1 MTHTIVLSR
10 ELDEAVYNCRK
21 ALQKANEAIRELFKL
36 ADYPTPTTLA
46 DVTTS
51 NLLAFIEQRINAVKS
66 TPIYTQAQKRQVIDD
81 WTEWRFKAMPFVV
94 AVENFVTDWQE
105 VSPVLDT
112 ATMTILTSDITEA
125 LTPRFTVE
133 IPLPAH
139 RHLQLINNVR
149 HAYYELRE
157 WEQEQ
162 DINKVELKKLLSL
175 TESDLFQSWASGAIK
190 VNHDFD
196 DDPSLR
202 AWRQAQT
209 NAIF

>member
-36 ADYPTPTTLA
+36 ADYPTPSTLK
-46 DVTTS
+46 DVTAS
-51 NLLAFIEQRINAVKS
+51 NLVAFVEQRIKAVEA
-66 TPIYTQAQKRQVIDD
+66 TPIYTAAQREKAISD

-112 ATMTILTSDITEA
+112 ATMEILTSDITEA

-133 IPLPAH
+133 IPIQAH
-139 RHLQLINNVR
+139 RHQELINSVAN
-149 HAYYELRE
+149 AIKDLRA
-157 WEQEQ
+157 WEREQ
-162 DINKVELKKLLSL
+162 DIKKLPLKELLSL
-175 TESDLFQSWASGAIK
+175 NQGDIFQAWASGTIK
-190 VNHDFD
+190 IDHSVDT
-196 DDPSLR
+196 PRLC
-202 AWRQAQT
+202 AWRNAQDAT
-209 NAIF
+209 IL

>member
-1 MTHTIVLSR
+1 MTHTIVLSK

-51 NLLAFIEQRINAVKS
+51 NLVAFVEQRVNAVKA
-66 TPIYTQAQKRQVIDD
+66 TPIYTAAQRDKAISD
-81 WTEWRFKAMPFVV
+81 WQEWRIKAMPFVV
-94 AVENFVTDWQE
+94 AIENFVSEWQE

-112 ATMTILTSDITEA
+112 ADMTIYTSDIAEA

-139 RHLQLINNVR
+139 RHITLIDEVR
-149 HAYYELRE
+149 RTIAELRD
-157 WEQEQ
+157 WEREQ
-162 DINKVELKKLLSL
+162 DIKKLQLNKLLSL
-175 TESDLFQSWASGAIK
+175 NESDLYQAWASGNIK
-190 VNHDFD
+190 IDHSEDT
-196 DDPSLR
+196 PRLC
-202 AWRQAQT
+202 AWRNAQDA
-209 NAIF
+209 AIL